1 MVGLEQQLN
10 SVQIVA
16 NHWIGATMN
25 PQNDNGLRTCNGCGK
40 QFPESHLEF
49 VESHSD
55 VSMCQE
61 CRENYIKC
69 WDCMEWKDRRE
80 VTFHLHAE
88 DFICEACICEFLR
101 VNEENED
108 D

>member
-1 MVGLEQQLN
+1 M
-10 SVQIVA
+10 SD
-16 NHWIGATMN
+16 
-25 PQNDNGLRTCNGCGK
+25 PQNDDGIRCCDACGEK
-40 QFPESHLEF
+40 FHESQLEF

-55 VSMCQE
+55 VLMCRD
-61 CRENYIKC
+61 CREYYIKC

-80 VTFHLHAE
+80 VTFHLYAD

>member
-1 MVGLEQQLN
+1 M
-10 SVQIVA
+10 SD
-16 NHWIGATMN
+16 
-25 PQNDNGLRTCNGCGK
+25 PQNDNGLRTCDGCK
-40 QFPESHLEF
+40 KKFKENQLEF

-55 VSMCQE
+55 KAMCGD
-61 CRENYIKC
+61 CRENYVKC

-80 VTFHLHAE
+80 VTFHIYAE
-88 DFICEACICEFLR
+88 DLICEACICEFLR